1 MTPTDAAPIWA
12 WIGENID
19 GLATEQARR
28 ELADLDERSP
38 AELVTLL
45 LESEAGVPA
54 LLQAAAPELAAA
66 VELAA
71 ARLAV
76 GGRMLYVGAGT
87 PGRLAA
93 LDAAE
98 CVPTFGVPP
107 TLVHAVLAGGDR
119 ALRTA
124 VEGVEDAA
132 EQGAR
137 DLADAGMTD
146 VDVVVGISASGRTPY
161 VRGALEHAKRTGAP
175 TVAIVNNPGSPIAAV
190 ADIAIE
196 LPTGPEVVAG
206 STRLSAGTAQKI
218 ALNVLSTATM
228 VRLGKTYGPWLV
240 DMLATNHKLRRR
252 SVRIVREITGVGED
266 EAVAALSAAGGEVK
280 TAVVTLLTGVD
291 IDVARARLRAA
302 NGRVRQALAVEQ
314 Q

>member
-1 MTPTDAAPIWA
+1 MSTLWWA
-12 WIGENID
+12 S
-19 GLATEQARR
+19 ARR
-28 ELADLDERSP
+28 
-38 AELVTLL
+38 
-45 LESEAGVPA
+45 GVRRTYA
-54 LLQAAAPELAAA
+54 AHLQ
-66 VELAA
+66 
-71 ARLAV
+71 
-76 GGRMLYVGAGT
+76 
-87 PGRLAA
+87 
-93 LDAAE
+93 
-98 CVPTFGVPP
+98 
-107 TLVHAVLAGGDR
+107 
-119 ALRTA
+119 
-124 VEGVEDAA
+124 
-132 EQGAR
+132 
-137 DLADAGMTD
+137 
-146 VDVVVGISASGRTPY
+146 
-161 VRGALEHAKRTGAP
+161 HAKRTGAP

>member
-1 MTPTDAAPIWA
+1 MTPTDAAPVWA
-12 WIGENID
+12 RIGENID
-19 GLATEQARR
+19 DLATEQARR

-38 AELVTLL
+38 ADLVTLL
-45 LESEAGVPA
+45 LESEARVPE
-54 LLQAAAPELAAA
+54 LLQAAAPQLAAA
-66 VELAA
+66 VELAST
-71 ARLAV
+71 RLSA
-76 GGRMLYVGAGT
+76 GGRLLYVGAGT

-107 TLVHAVLAGGDR
+107 TLVHAVLAGGDE

-132 EQGAR
+132 EQGGR
-137 DLADAGMTD
+137 DLMDAGLTD
-146 VDVVVGISASGRTPY
+146 ADVVVGISASGRTPY
-161 VRGALEHAKRTGAP
+161 VRGALEHAKHIGAP
-175 TVAIVNNPGSPIAAV
+175 TIAIVNNPDSPIAAAV
-190 ADIAIE
+190 DIAIE
-196 LPTGPEVVAG
+196 LLTGPEVVAG

-252 SVRIVREITGVGED
+252 SVRIVREITGATED
-266 EAVAALSAAGGEVK
+266 EAVAALSGADGEVK
-280 TAVVTLLTGVD
+280 TALVTLLTGVGVD
-291 IDVARARLRAA
+291 EARARLHVAG
-302 NGRVRQALAVEQ
+302 GRVRQALSVEQ
-314 Q
+314 P